1 MRIDRIDVRLLR
13 LPLVHFFET
22 SFGRSYDRTFI
33 LVKVEGGGQE
43 GWGEAVAE
51 ANPYYSSETVET
63 VWHILTGFLAP
74 RVIGVDFAHPRE
86 VFPALAAVRGH
97 NMAKAALE
105 MAAWDLHAR
114 LEGVPLQSV
123 LGGTR
128 PRIASGVSIGI
139 QDSLDQLAAKVETE
153 LAAGYQRI
161 KIKIKPGWD
170 LNAVE
175 MVRARFGAI
184 PLMVDANAAYSVG
197 DGPHLARL
205 DPFDLMMIEQPLE
218 YDDVMDH
225 AVLQQQLRTPICLD
239 ESIHTVRIARD
250 AIDAGACR
258 IINIKPGRV
267 GGHLES
273 IRLHDLCAS
282 RGIPVWH
289 GGMLESGIGRAHNIH
304 LASLPNFTLPGDIA
318 ASRRY
323 YAPDLI
329 EPPIEVAP
337 DGTVAVPEGPGI
349 GVRLV
354 QERVD
359 QATLR
364 RISLDAASFPAV
376 AKE

>member
-1 MRIDRIDVRLLR
+1 
-13 LPLVHFFET
+13 
-22 SFGRSYDRTFI
+22 
-33 LVKVEGGGQE
+33 
-43 GWGEAVAE
+43 
-51 ANPYYSSETVET
+51 
-63 VWHILTGFLAP
+63 
-74 RVIGVDFAHPRE
+74 
-86 VFPALAAVRGH
+86 
-97 NMAKAALE
+97 
-105 MAAWDLHAR
+105 
-114 LEGVPLQSV
+114 
-123 LGGTR
+123 
-128 PRIASGVSIGI
+128 
-139 QDSLDQLAAKVETE
+139 
-153 LAAGYQRI
+153 
-161 KIKIKPGWD
+161 
-170 LNAVE
+170 

-184 PLMVDANAAYSVG
+184 PLMVDANAAYSVV

-205 DPFDLMMIEQPLE
+205 DPFDLMMVEQPLE

-329 EPPIEVAP
+329 EPPIEVAS

-349 GVRLV
+349 GVHLV
-354 QERVD
+354 PERVD
-359 QATLR
+359 TATLR
-364 RISLDAASFPAV
+364 RVTLDATSFPAM
-376 AKE
+376 AKA